1 MTEVNDASVVNDSF
15 PGNRKRSKPGEPPKR
30 LAFGKHGELT
40 ARAIEQADLSPPERD
55 RAYELLHAQN
65 AYLQI
70 LDCLT
75 YPIDPDGHTHDLN
88 MLGPTKIA
96 IAWTLALVGFRLS
109 GPRLVKKRSFTAP
122 GCYEDAHTWVDVR
135 EPDSAH
141 EALRP
146 EDQADDS
153 SLPPDTRRLAAM
165 RDGAAPMEMPPAWHT
180 TPKVTTSRIDREQ
193 A

>member
-1 MTEVNDASVVNDSF
+1 MTDVSDASVTNDSF
-15 PGNRKRSKPGEPPKR
+15 PGNRKRSAPGEQPKR
-30 LAFGKHGELT
+30 LRLGQHGELT
-40 ARAIEQADLSPPERD
+40 ARSIEQANLSPAERE
-55 RAYELLHAQN
+55 RAYELLNAQN

-70 LDCLT
+70 LDSLT
-75 YPIDPDGHTHDLN
+75 YPIDPEGHTHDLN

-109 GPRLVKKRSFTAP
+109 GPRLIKKRSFSAP

-135 EPDSAH
+135 QPDNAQ

-146 EDQADDS
+146 EDRSDDP
-153 SLPPDTRRLAAM
+153 SLPPDTRRLAAI
-165 RDGAAPMEMPPAWHT
+165 RDGAAPMEMPPGWHT
-180 TPKVTTSRIDREQ
+180 TPKITTSRIDREQ